1 MIMVDRFELK
11 SSGNAPKL
19 TKEQLKA
26 IEEAIADL
34 EDPNGEFQA
43 EMRRIRQIEAETY
56 YECMNLPV
64 GGFGY

>member
-1 MIMVDRFELK
+1 MVTVDKFELK
-11 SSGNAPKL
+11 SLGNTPKL
-19 TKEQLKA
+19 TEEQLNA
-26 IEEAIADL
+26 IEEVVANL
-34 EDPNGEFQA
+34 EDPDGEFQT